1 MTPAAVLIACS
12 VLAQLSGADALS
24 LVRGEGEAP
33 GAGRQALRQA
43 QDNAV
48 VGMVIEA
55 VADIAG
61 KRDLT
66 AFKPIL
72 DNALQYA
79 GAVRL
84 IAQREED
91 GSVIAEVEAQ
101 ILTGRLR
108 EDMAMLAVA
117 RLAVRP
123 KVLILVAEQH
133 DVDAAPEIAPD
144 GEIERALREAL
155 DPRYFEPISP
165 LWRLYSP
172 DELLAKLDGDP
183 EILAELAR
191 EHLADA
197 VIAGRTLAAAAPAA
211 PQSNV
216 YRCDVSLTLRVIR
229 ASDDALVDTASA
241 QQSVNGPHTAEA
253 VRLAAADAAIAVGPR
268 IRTATAIAVTG
279 LDRAGGVHIAVEG
292 LENPDQLTPISAFIR
307 DIWGVEEVEQVLARP
322 GLGRLIVQYD
332 GPIDLLVEPIIAHPF
347 GPFGV
352 GVRQVVG
359 RDVTLEITEPGAA
372 DPLADL
378 LPPQDASPE
387 TPPADPEPEPEPES
401 ESDPET

>member
-1 MTPAAVLIACS
+1 MTLASVLIFLSA
-12 VLAQLSGADALS
+12 LAQAGGPDAVS

-43 QDNAV
+43 QDNAL

-108 EDMAMLAVA
+108 EDMAMLAVT

-123 KVLILVAEQH
+123 KILILVAEQH
-133 DVDAAPEIAPD
+133 DVDLAPEILPD
-144 GEIERALREAL
+144 GETQRAVREAL
-155 DPRYFEPISP
+155 DPRYFEPITP

-172 DELLAKLDGDP
+172 DELLAKLNGDP
-183 EILAELAR
+183 QDLAQLAR

-197 VIAGRTLAAAAPAA
+197 VIAGRTIAAAAPAA

-241 QQSVNGPHTAEA
+241 QQSVNGPDTAEA
-253 VRLAAADAAIAVGPR
+253 VRLAAADAAIAVSGR

-292 LENPDQLTPISAFIR
+292 LENADQLTPIADFIR
-307 DIWGVEEVEQVLARP
+307 DIWGVESVEQILARP

-332 GPIDLLVEPIIAHPF
+332 GPMDLLVEPIIAHPF

-372 DPLADL
+372 DPLADI
-378 LPPQDASPE
+378 LPLPD
-387 TPPADPEPEPEPES
+387 PPAPPDPAPDPTPEP
-401 ESDPET
+401 